1 MQSTAGSN
9 AQTTFALS
17 ATETTLSWKRKSMAE
32 SDYQSY
38 LSCHDCGRHWIAL
51 CRAEGGGIHR

>member
-17 ATETTLSWKRKSMAE
+17 ATETTLSWKRKSTATI
-32 SDYQSY
+32 SPTCLDGAVY
-38 LSCHDCGRHWIAL
+38 LRAL
-51 CRAEGGGIHR
+51 CRAEGGGRHR